1 MKLIIKINPK
11 HLFRFKKSRSVSR
24 SDPLSFSGSSSSDS
38 SDLSVEHHHHHKS
51 ASGKE
56 TPTSVLRSK
65 SLAISEISGDWSDIT
80 RQQLVEVL
88 RRVGAEP
95 PTDEELALMLSEV
108 ECCGDGSPIS
118 LEEFGEMGSA
128 CDSEE
133 LKETFEFFD
142 ADGDGRITA
151 EELHAVFA
159 AIGDERCTIDEC
171 RRMITLVDKSGD
183 GFVCFEDFS
192 RMMEQR

>member
-11 HLFRFKKSRSVSR
+11 HLFRSKKSRSVAR

-38 SDLSVEHHHHHKS
+38 SDLSVEQHHHHKS
-51 ASGKE
+51 SAGKE
-56 TPTSVLRSK
+56 TPTSVLP
-65 SLAISEISGDWSDIT
+65 L
-80 RQQLVEVL
+80 EVL
-88 RRVGAEP
+88 RRVGTAP
-95 PTDEELALMLSEV
+95 PTEEELAVMLSEV
-108 ECCGDGSPIS
+108 ECGGDGSIS
-118 LEEFGEMGSA
+118 FEELGEIGSA

-133 LKETFEFFD
+133 LREAFEFFD

-151 EELHAVFA
+151 EELHAVFS
-159 AIGDERCTIDEC
+159 AIGDEQCTIDEC
-171 RRMITLVDKSGD
+171 RRMISGVDKNGD

>member
-11 HLFRFKKSRSVSR
+11 HLFRSKKSRSVAR

-38 SDLSVEHHHHHKS
+38 SDLSVEQHHHHKS
-51 ASGKE
+51 SAGKE

-65 SLAISEISGDWSDIT
+65 SSAISEISGDWSEIT
-80 RQQLVEVL
+80 RQQLAEVL
-88 RRVGAEP
+88 RRVGTAP
-95 PTDEELALMLSEV
+95 PTEEELAVMLSEV
-108 ECCGDGSPIS
+108 ECGGDGSIN
-118 LEEFGEMGSA
+118 LEELGEIGSA

-133 LKETFEFFD
+133 LREAFEFFD

-151 EELHAVFA
+151 EELHAVFSA
-159 AIGDERCTIDEC
+159 LGDERCTIDEC
-171 RRMITLVDKSGD
+171 RRMISGVDKNGD